1 MNDIETARAQINK
14 RVAEYIEAH
23 SETTYSSMAKA
34 LGVSRWRIQTVA
46 SGMGVS
52 RKTGP
57 KPKNVGICLE
67 A

>member
-1 MNDIETARAQINK
+1 MNDIETARANIKQ

-23 SETTYSSMAKA
+23 PETTYSSMAKA

-46 SGMGVS
+46 SGMGLN

-57 KPKNVGICLE
+57 KPKRPSNGLE